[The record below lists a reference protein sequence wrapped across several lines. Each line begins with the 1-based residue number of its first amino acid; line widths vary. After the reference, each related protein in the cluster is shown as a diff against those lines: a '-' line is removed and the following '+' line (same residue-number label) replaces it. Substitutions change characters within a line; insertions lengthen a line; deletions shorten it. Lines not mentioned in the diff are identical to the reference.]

1 MRGRAVAA
9 VEELGIEAMA
19 AAEEVGVE
27 VVAKESG
34 GVESGRDLE
43 SFGMKAKRRRVGYYL

>member
-9 VEELGIEAMA
+9 VEELGIEAMV
-19 AAEEVGVE
+19 AAEEFGVE

-34 GVESGRDLE
+34 GVESGGDLE
-43 SFGMKAKRRRVGYYL
+43 SFRMKAKRHRVGYYL